1 MTIKLEA
8 IPGANELHLICD
20 NHYNDIEVIMIVKLN
35 NDLTCNIVGGLQGI
49 KNFIDNRFSNRIAR
63 CELWMQQRMNNLKSS
78 MISFIDLL
86 SKHSSNGKY
95 DKFETL
101 AVMQLIAENISQVCV
116 IPLGNNSA
124 VTNLVF
130 ENLDKQFYIYNSYR
144 QQYIQLSK

>member
-20 NHYNDIEVIMIVKLN
+20 NYYNDIEVIMIVKLN

-63 CELWMQQRMNNLKSS
+63 CDLWMQHRMNNLKSS
-78 MISFIDLL
+78 VVSFIDLL
-86 SKHSSNGKY
+86 SDHSSNGTY

-101 AVMQLIAENISQVCV
+101 AVMQLIAENISQACV
-116 IPLGNNSA
+116 TPLGHNSA